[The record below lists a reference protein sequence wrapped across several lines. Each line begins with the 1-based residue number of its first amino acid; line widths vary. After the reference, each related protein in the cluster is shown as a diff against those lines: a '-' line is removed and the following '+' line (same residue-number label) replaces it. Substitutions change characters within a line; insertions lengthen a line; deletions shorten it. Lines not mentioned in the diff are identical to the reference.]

1 MILNGKFLPLRL
13 VYDFFLQAYLHA
25 LSKRIILDP
34 LTFIKGLWQGFLYR
48 ITLFTKCHKT
58 EHFCSKVFRFMN
70 IGTKPLSMRFLFL
83 IGLNWS
89 KICFFVDDSS
99 IYTSLRRFNAKKCRK
114 HQKTTHE
121 SLVYMALILPILVKN
136 C

>member
-48 ITLFTKCHKT
+48 NTLFTKCHKT

-99 IYTSLRRFNAKKCRK
+99 IYTSLRRFNAKKMP
-114 HQKTTHE
+114 KTSRNNPLKLSLYGPKITH
-121 SLVYMALILPILVKN
+121 S

>member
-13 VYDFFLQAYLHA
+13 DYDFFLQAYLQA
-25 LSKRIILDP
+25 LFRRIILDP

-58 EHFCSKVFRFMN
+58 EHFYSKVFRFMN

-89 KICFFVDDSS
+89 KIWFFVDDSS
-99 IYTSLRRFNAKKCRK
+99 IYTSLRRFNAKKMP
-114 HQKTTHE
+114 KTSKNNPGKLSLYDPKITH
-121 SLVYMALILPILVKN
+121 S

>member
-1 MILNGKFLPLRL
+1 MILKGKFLPLRL

-34 LTFIKGLWQGFLYR
+34 LTFIKGLWQGFLYQ
-48 ITLFTKCHKT
+48 ITFFTKCHKT

-70 IGTKPLSMRFLFL
+70 IGTKPLMMRFLLL

-89 KICFFVDDSS
+89 KFWFFVHESS
-99 IYTSLRRFNAKKCRK
+99 IYTSLRRFNAKKCWK
-114 HQKTTHE
+114 HQKNSPGKLSLYGPKITH
-121 SLVYMALILPILVKN
+121 S

>member
-1 MILNGKFLPLRL
+1 MNLNGKFLPLRL

-34 LTFIKGLWQGFLYR
+34 LTFIKGLWQGFLHR

-70 IGTKPLSMRFLFL
+70 IGTKPLMMRFLLL

-89 KICFFVDDSS
+89 KFWFFVHESS
-99 IYTSLRRFNAKKCRK
+99 IYTSLRRFNAKKCWK
-114 HQKTTHE
+114 HQKTAQE
-121 SLVYMALILPILVKN
+121 SLVYMALR
-136 C
+136 

>member
-1 MILNGKFLPLRL
+1 MILNGKFLLLRL
-13 VYDFFLQAYLHA
+13 VYDFVLQAYLHA

-34 LTFIKGLWQGFLYR
+34 LTFIQGLWQGFLHR
-48 ITLFTKCHKT
+48 ITLLAKCHKT

-70 IGTKPLSMRFLFL
+70 IGTKPLMMRFLLL

-89 KICFFVDDSS
+89 KFWFFVHESS

-114 HQKTTHE
+114 HQKTTQE
-121 SLVYMALILPILVKN
+121 SLVDMALR
-136 C
+136 